1 MQVSLGAILILI
13 LVMMLFMTTG
23 MPVPFSLGG
32 VAILA
37 VLVFWDPTGFI
48 SVSNGIWS
56 TFLGD
61 NYVAIPMFLLMA
73 NILERTGIA
82 DDLYEMMYNWMGGIR
97 GGLAMATV
105 IICAIFGAMCGGS
118 GAATVTMGLI
128 ALPSMRSRGY
138 DNQIAMGVILA
149 GGVLGIIIPPS
160 IPMVILSQYS
170 RNISVGKL
178 FFGGVIPGILCAI
191 IYSIY
196 VAVRCAINP
205 NLCPAI
211 PKEERPSW
219 RKKLECLG
227 AVLPPALLIVAVLGS
242 IYAGLAT
249 PVEAAGLGAGCSI
262 IIALFRGRLTMN
274 ILNESL
280 RKTLKLIGMILWI
293 LSAAAILNTVL
304 NVMGVNKLLA
314 SAATQLPG
322 GAVTVMILMMVLNFV
337 LGALMDD
344 YAVITLTAPI
354 YLPLVEAMGVDPLW
368 FCLIFMLNLQMAY
381 LTPPYGFNLFF
392 LKSIV
397 PKDVAV
403 TQIYKAAL
411 PFIALQIV
419 ALIIC
424 WIFPPLI
431 TWLPTKLI

>member
-1 MQVSLGAILILI
+1 M
-13 LVMMLFMTTG
+13 
-23 MPVPFSLGG
+23 
-32 VAILA
+32 
-37 VLVFWDPTGFI
+37 
-48 SVSNGIWS
+48 
-56 TFLGD
+56 
-61 NYVAIPMFLLMA
+61 
-73 NILERTGIA
+73 
-82 DDLYEMMYNWMGGIR
+82 
-97 GGLAMATV
+97 
-105 IICAIFGAMCGGS
+105 
-118 GAATVTMGLI
+118 
-128 ALPSMRSRGY
+128 
-138 DNQIAMGVILA
+138 
-149 GGVLGIIIPPS
+149 
-160 IPMVILSQYS
+160 
-170 RNISVGKL
+170 
-178 FFGGVIPGILCAI
+178 
-191 IYSIY
+191 
-196 VAVRCAINP
+196 
-205 NLCPAI
+205 
-211 PKEERPSW
+211 
-219 RKKLECLG
+219 ECLG

-314 SAATQLPG
+314 SAAAQLPG

>member
-1 MQVSLGAILILI
+1 MDVSLGAIALLIV
-13 LVMMLFMTTG
+13 VMMLFMTTG

-32 VAILA
+32 IAILA
-37 VLVFWDPTGFI
+37 VLVFWDPSGFI
-48 SVSNGIWS
+48 SVSNGVWT

-73 NILERTGIA
+73 NILEKTGIA
-82 DDLYEMMYNWMGGIR
+82 DDLYDMLYKWMGGLR

-138 DNQIAMGVILA
+138 DDKLAMGVILA

-170 RNISVGKL
+170 RSVSVGKL
-178 FFGGVIPGILCAI
+178 FFAGVIPGLLCALI
-191 IYSIY
+191 FCIYI
-196 VAVRCAINP
+196 AVRCVITP
-205 NLCPAI
+205 SLCPAI
-211 PKEERPSW
+211 PKEERPTWKEKFESL
-219 RKKLECLG
+219 KSVIAP
-227 AVLPPALLIVAVLGS
+227 AVLILAVLGS
-242 IYAGLAT
+242 IYGGLAT

-262 IIALFRGRLTMN
+262 IIALCRRRLN
-274 ILNESL
+274 LHILQEAL

-293 LSAAAILNTVL
+293 LSAAAMLNTVL
-304 NVMGVNKLLA
+304 NVMGANKLLQ
-314 SAATQLPG
+314 AAAAQMPG
-322 GAVTVMILMMVLNFV
+322 GATLVMILMMLLNFV
-337 LGALMDD
+337 LGCLMDD

-354 YLPLVEAMGVDPLW
+354 YLPLIEALGVDPLW

-397 PKDVAV
+397 PKDIPV
-403 TQIYKAAL
+403 TRIYKAAL
-411 PFIALQIV
+411 PFIALQIL

-424 WIFPPLI
+424 WICPTLI
-431 TWLPTKLI
+431 TWLPSKLI

>member
-1 MQVSLGAILILI
+1 MEVSLGAILILI

-48 SVSNGIWS
+48 SVSNGVWS

-138 DNQIAMGVILA
+138 DNKLAMGVILA

-178 FFGGVIPGILCAI
+178 FFGGIIPGILCAV
-191 IYSIY
+191 IYAVYI
-196 VAVRCAINP
+196 AVRCAINP
-205 NLCPAI
+205 ELCPAI

-219 RKKLECLG
+219 RKKFECLG

-262 IIALFRGRLTMN
+262 IIALFRRRLTME

-293 LSAAAILNTVL
+293 LAAAAILNTVL

-314 SAATQLPG
+314 SAAARLPG

-397 PKDVAV
+397 PKDVPV
-403 TQIYKAAL
+403 TQIYKAAV

-419 ALIIC
+419 ALVIC

-431 TWLPTKLI
+431 TWLPAKLI